1 MQTHETL
8 KRYIIEEAFELIEA
22 IDEADI
28 DHMIEELGDVLLQVM
43 LHSAIGKKEG
53 YFDIREVVG
62 VLTSKMVR
70 RHPHVFGEEKADSLD
85 ALYEIWQKE
94 KQKEGKVK
102 REKLE
107 KIFADYFL
115 KLYDKTKLDS
125 LNEKE
130 LKALINRGDLK
141 L

>member
-1 MQTHETL
+1 
-8 KRYIIEEAFELIEA
+8 
-22 IDEADI
+22 
-28 DHMIEELGDVLLQVM
+28 LGDVLLQVM

-53 YFDIREVVG
+53 YFDIREEVG
-62 VLTSKMVR
+62 VLRSKMVR

-85 ALYEIWQKE
+85 DLHEMWQKE

-102 REKLE
+102 REKME

-130 LKALINRGDLK
+130 LEALINIADLK